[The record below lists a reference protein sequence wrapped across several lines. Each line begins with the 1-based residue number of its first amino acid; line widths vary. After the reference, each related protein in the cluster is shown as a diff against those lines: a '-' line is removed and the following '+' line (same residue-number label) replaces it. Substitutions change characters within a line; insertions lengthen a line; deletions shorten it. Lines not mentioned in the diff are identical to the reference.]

1 MKAKRERRMMFMG
14 VMTGALNGR
23 VSYMYLKYG
32 FGHNAYA
39 PAAGG
44 LEPTASQVS

>member
-23 VSYMYLKYG
+23 VSYMCPEYG

-39 PAAGG
+39 SAAGR